1 MAKKELTVEVI
12 AEKITATP
20 TGLATGNTASVA
32 AGVTILIVLGSAGY
46 WRHTTHEGLFVPPIA
61 CNN

>member
-1 MAKKELTVEVI
+1 MSLQAKKELTIEVI

-32 AGVTILIVLGSAGY
+32 AGATILIVLRAAGY
-46 WRHTTHEGLFVPPIA
+46 FFKRTMK
-61 CNN
+61 N